1 MEVLLKKYFW
11 AFNTVLLVAAG
22 FASAKALSSYVAY
35 EILEVPIVQSTQEA
49 KEEELDTA
57 DLHLGRPAAKRAA
70 ELERALA
77 AKALPVPVTTEPVE
91 AASESET
98 PESSQEQPAEQ
109 APAPSISIEYIAGI
123 TTSDETKNL
132 ALVKVNGG
140 EGIWVGV
147 GDEVHA
153 GFKVTR
159 ITNYYVTVGDSVTEL
174 LWKRSEPKPA
184 LADAGGVPGMPPRKG
199 QPQPRDPLDP
209 AAAKPAPK
217 AAQPATETAKQEG
230 IKQMSEWEY
239 QIDRN
244 RLNEELQDMGKLGR
258 DARVMPNYDRDSGTY
273 QGFKL
278 IGVKPNSL
286 YRAIGIRSGDVL
298 LQVNGQEL
306 SSPTKALEL
315 FNQLQT
321 SSNITID
328 IMRQGQKHTLV
339 YKIE

>member
-22 FASAKALSSYVAY
+22 FATAKALSSYVAY
-35 EILEVPIVQSTQEA
+35 EVLEVPIVQSTQET
-49 KEEELDTA
+49 KEEELETA
-57 DLHLGRPAAKRAA
+57 DLQLGRPISKRAA

-77 AKALPVPVTTEPVE
+77 AKAAPVPESTEPV
-91 AASESET
+91 APPVESEP
-98 PESSQEQPAEQ
+98 PEATQDQPAEQ
-109 APAPSISIEYIAGI
+109 APAPSISIEYLAGI
-123 TTSDETKNL
+123 TAVDETKNL
-132 ALVKVNGG
+132 ALIKVDGG
-140 EGIWVGV
+140 EGMWVGV
-147 GDEVHA
+147 GDEVKA

-199 QPQPRDPLDP
+199 QPQPREPGQPDVPKP
-209 AAAKPAPK
+209 TPTAPKPAESP
-217 AAQPATETAKQEG
+217 KQEG

>member
-11 AFNTVLLVAAG
+11 ALNILLLVGAG
-22 FASAKALSSYVAY
+22 FATAKALSSYIGY
-35 EILEVPIVQSTQEA
+35 EILDVPVVESTA
-49 KEEELDTA
+49 EEMAVGAESEQA
-57 DLHLGRPAAKRAA
+57 DLGRPASKRAA
-70 ELERALA
+70 ELEKALA
-77 AKALPVPVTTEPVE
+77 AKVVPPVAVPTEAE
-91 AASESET
+91 APAEATQAET
-98 PESSQEQPAEQ
+98 PESQEPEAA
-109 APAPSISIEYIAGI
+109 APAGLTLEYLAAI
-123 TTSDETKNL
+123 TAVDETKNM
-132 ALVKVNGG
+132 ALVKVDNG
-140 EGIWVGV
+140 ETRWVGV
-147 GDEVHA
+147 GDEVKP

-159 ITNYYVTVGDSVTEL
+159 ITNYYISVGDSMTEL
-174 LWKRSEPKPA
+174 LWKKSEPKA
-184 LADAGGVPGMPPRKG
+184 TLADAGAEGAQTGRKG
-199 QPQPRDPLDP
+199 QPQMKDT
-209 AAAKPAPK
+209 AEKPKP
-217 AAQPATETAKQEG
+217 PTATKSNENAETTKQEG
-230 IKQMSEWEY
+230 IKQLSEWEY

-258 DARVMPNYDRDSGTY
+258 DARVMPNYDRESGTY

-298 LQVNGQEL
+298 MQVNGQEL

-328 IMRQGQKHTLV
+328 IMRHGEKHSLV

>member
-22 FASAKALSSYVAY
+22 FASAKAVSSYVAY
-35 EILEVPIVQSTQEA
+35 EVLDVPVVQSTGETKA
-49 KEEELDTA
+49 EDLDPA
-57 DLHLGRPAAKRAA
+57 DIQLGRPISKRAA
-70 ELERALA
+70 ELERDMA
-77 AKALPVPVTTEPVE
+77 AKAVPVPVTTTEPETGPTE
-91 AASESET
+91 AVN
-98 PESSQEQPAEQ
+98 PEDQAQEPEQ
-109 APAPSISIEYIAGI
+109 APAPTIGIEYLAAI
-123 TTSDETKNL
+123 TAVDELKNL
-132 ALVKVNGG
+132 ALVKVDGG
-140 EGIWVGV
+140 EPMWVGV
-147 GDEVHA
+147 GDEVKT

-174 LWKRSEPKPA
+174 LWKRSEPKPT
-184 LADAGGVPGMPPRKG
+184 LADAGAMPGGMPPRKG
-199 QPQPRDPLDP
+199 QPQPKELPDPTKT
-209 AAAKPAPK
+209 KPTKPETTPEAP
-217 AAQPATETAKQEG
+217 KQEG

-321 SSNITID
+321 SNNITID
-328 IMRQGQKHTLV
+328 IMRQGQKHSLV